1 MSDKLNGKQ
10 KAFVEAYLRNG
21 GNATQAALAAGYSE
35 KTAYAQGC
43 RLLKHVEIKNRL
55 AKRAEKRSEAE
66 MSLTDRIML
75 ERKRLAFFDP
85 KKLFHGDGTPKA
97 VHELDDDTAAA
108 IAGLGVANIGN
119 SEVGIGQ
126 VLKLKMADKNAS
138 LTALEKINGMYR
150 DKDESEGVLNIII
163 NMS

>member
-1 MSDKLNGKQ
+1 MSNKLSDKE
-10 KAFVEAYLRNG
+10 KAFVEEYLRNG
-21 GNATQAALAAGYSE
+21 GNATRAVIAAGYS
-35 KTAYAQGC
+35 ANGADVQGV
-43 RLLKHVEIKNRL
+43 RLLG
-55 AKRAEKRSEAE
+55 RARVRDAIEKRTKPILEAE

-108 IAGLGVANIGN
+108 IAGLDVANIGN

-150 DKDESEGVLNIII
+150 DKDESEGVLSIII
-163 NMS
+163 NL